1 MSSIFLEKGSGAAA
15 DLLRASGIDF
25 IAGGVCPDDIG
36 CVIIDSENDIDETV
50 GAAMVH
56 VRAGRDVC
64 VTARTLTDKLSD
76 AMKTSG
82 IARFLDYK
90 TLGTFIPVAAS
101 SEKKSGNVLL
111 IDDCDAHFTMTR
123 SICGLFGFGIIV
135 EAEIESAIN
144 AISDGPPI
152 IIHNLS
158 LQSIDLI
165 AFVKR
170 TSRSALASV
179 PYIAFKNKGDA
190 VSMHELHC
198 GIGRITK
205 VILSRDEMLS
215 VLSYNLFMK
224 EFYERFRLLET
235 SVSGNPRGVFSENNL
250 KRVYFT
256 HKNSF
261 FEDRMRSTVS
271 SLFNAAPMI
280 DLTRETLAKCAS
292 LEWLF
297 LNNDRPSLDGNG
309 F

>member
-1 MSSIFLEKGSGAAA
+1 MSYIFLEKESGAAA
-15 DLLRASGIDF
+15 DLLRASGIEF

-36 CVIIDSENDIDETV
+36 CVIIDNVNDIDETI
-50 GAAMVH
+50 GAAMEH

-64 VTARTLTDKLSD
+64 VTARTLTDELSD
-76 AMKTSG
+76 AMKASG

-90 TLGTFIPVAAS
+90 ALGTFLPVAVS
-101 SEKKSGNVLL
+101 PEKKSGNVLL
-111 IDDCDAHFTMTR
+111 VDDCDAHFTMLR
-123 SICGLFGFGIIV
+123 SICGLFGFGISV
-135 EAEIESAIN
+135 EAEIESVIK
-144 AISDGPPI
+144 AISDEPSV

-179 PYIAFKNKGDA
+179 PYIAFKNEGDA

-205 VILSRDEMLS
+205 VILSRDEMFS
-215 VLSYNLFMK
+215 VISYNLFMK

-235 SVSGNPRGVFSENNL
+235 AVSGEPRAVFSENNL
-250 KRVYFT
+250 KKVYFS

-261 FEDRMRSTVS
+261 FDDHMKSTVS
-271 SLFNAAPMI
+271 SHFNTAPMI
-280 DLTRETLAKCAS
+280 DFTRETLAKCAS
-292 LEWLF
+292 LEWLL
-297 LNNDRPSLDGNG
+297 LNNDRPSLEGIG
-309 F
+309 